1 MQFIKFNINSAK
13 DWLILIVAILIVVI
27 TVYALFYPLL
37 QHLLNQ
43 TQQPTS
49 PPWTWGSVHG

>member
-13 DWLILIVAILIVVI
+13 DWLILIVAILIVAT

-37 QHLLNQ
+37 QHIFNQ
-43 TQQPTS
+43 FSQTNPMLPQ
-49 PPWTWGSVHG
+49 WGVIHS